1 MSNSWRDE
9 SDIFRFVSGH
19 PSDAAPSTRR
29 DELRAFIFL
38 AFVLAPVLSVIV
50 VAGYGFVV
58 WIWQIFAGP
67 PGPPPP

>member
-38 AFVLAPVLSVIV
+38 AWLAFMGTPLWGGLVISLFYA
-50 VAGYGFVV
+50 VAVFRWV
-58 WIWQIFAGP
+58 
-67 PGPPPP
+67 